1 MERKREGE
9 KGGGRGKEGNEQRK
23 ERNKQVATKKQ
34 AWQEGH
40 KKTGDKPEKQ
50 VCSEQVQYLLFYFIN
65 FSTSTSQF

>member
-1 MERKREGE
+1 MERKRE
-9 KGGGRGKEGNEQRK
+9 GGGRGKEGKEQRK
-23 ERNKQVATKKQ
+23 ERNKPLLTKKQ